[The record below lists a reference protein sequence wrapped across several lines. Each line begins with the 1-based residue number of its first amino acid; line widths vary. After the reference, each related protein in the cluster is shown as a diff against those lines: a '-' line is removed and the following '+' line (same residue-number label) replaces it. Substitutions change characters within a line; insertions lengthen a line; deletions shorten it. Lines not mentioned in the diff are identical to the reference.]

1 MPCLCLVLAF
11 LVAAIDVDS
20 FPVRHGGKSY
30 GQGGYG
36 YWHRHGGHG
45 GYGGYG
51 GYGRHGGYAGNVAIK
66 MQPHSATNRGSIL
79 ISAAVSPDIVCVPE
93 CRMDTIRVATEHQME
108 TIKNVAPERQMNT
121 TKMVATERQMNT
133 KKTVAMERQMD
144 MNKMVATE
152 RQVDTKMTV
161 ATERQMDMKKT
172 MATEHQMDMGKT
184 VTTERQMDMGKRVT
198 TDTNHHLDMITM
210 VDMANCSLGLK
221 ALQNALLLLLS
232 MDFMNPF
239 IVHSHCDLKRRL

>member
-108 TIKNVAPERQMNT
+108 TIKNVAP
-121 TKMVATERQMNT
+121 ERQMNT